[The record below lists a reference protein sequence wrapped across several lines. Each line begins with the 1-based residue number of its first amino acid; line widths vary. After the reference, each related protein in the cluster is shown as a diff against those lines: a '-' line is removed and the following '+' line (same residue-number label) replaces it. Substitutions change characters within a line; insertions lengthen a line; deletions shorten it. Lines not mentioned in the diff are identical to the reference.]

1 MINMKHP
8 KTKLA
13 ALITGIIIMIL
24 FIGALPRA
32 DGAELTVII
41 DRKLTEKEIEVR
53 DKFKR
58 EGKLE
63 MSEVGDFVSAINKS
77 IIGKIIKIDGKLTAD
92 KLIK

>member
-1 MINMKHP
+1 MKHP